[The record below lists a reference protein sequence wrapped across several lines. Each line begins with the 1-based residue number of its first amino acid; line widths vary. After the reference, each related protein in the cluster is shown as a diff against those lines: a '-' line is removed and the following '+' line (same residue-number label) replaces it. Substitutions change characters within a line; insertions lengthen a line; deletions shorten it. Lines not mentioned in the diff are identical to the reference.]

1 MPLVMPAAPAKV
13 LIVDD
18 TPANLVAMRRVL
30 AKLDCEVVEAGSGN
44 DALAACLEHEFALI
58 LLDVQMPDMDG
69 FEVATLL
76 AGTAET
82 QRTPIIFVTA
92 AFKDDLDRMTAYEV
106 GAVDYIAKPI
116 NEFVLLSKVKI
127 FLELHRGRVALRAA
141 ESQARYQ
148 ASHDPLTGLPNRLL
162 FDDRLVTAIR
172 RSARESLLLALIYI
186 DIDRFKPVND
196 QYGHRVGDAL
206 LRVIAERLQG
216 QVRDSDTV
224 ARLGGD
230 EFAVLLEKLA
240 HPDDALR
247 IESQLVAVLEQPF
260 VLQLPEIAETVTVG
274 VGASTGLAL
283 YPRDGGS
290 SDTLLAAADARM
302 YQVKRHGRRR

>member
-1 MPLVMPAAPAKV
+1 MPLETPAAPAKV

-30 AKLDCEVVEAGSGN
+30 AKLDCEVIEAGSGN
-44 DALAACLEHEFALI
+44 AALAACLEHEFALI

-141 ESQARYQ
+141 ESLARYQ

-162 FDDRLVTAIR
+162 FDDRLDTGIR
-172 RSARESLLLALIYI
+172 RSARENQQLALIYI

-196 QYGHRVGDAL
+196 HHGHRVGDL
-206 LRVIAERLQG
+206 LLQAIAGRLQA

-240 HPDDALR
+240 DPDDAQR
-247 IESQLVAVLEQPF
+247 IESQLVAALERTF
-260 VLQLPEIAETVTVG
+260 TLQLPHQAEAITVS
-274 VGASTGLAL
+274 VGASTGLAV
-283 YPRDGGS
+283 YPQDGS
-290 SDTLLAAADARM
+290 TADTLLAAADARM
-302 YQVKRHGRRR
+302 YQVKRARPH